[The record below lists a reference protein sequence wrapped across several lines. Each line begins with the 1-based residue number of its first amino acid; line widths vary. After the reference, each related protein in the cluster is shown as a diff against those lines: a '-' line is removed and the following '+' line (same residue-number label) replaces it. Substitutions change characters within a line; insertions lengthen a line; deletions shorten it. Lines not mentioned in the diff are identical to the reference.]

1 MIFPA
6 ASFWVIFTKTA
17 DLPAAMGDTKS
28 NIENWKKMKKVVDK
42 QKERWY
48 YKPRC

>member
-6 ASFWVIFTKTA
+6 VSFWVIFTKTA
-17 DLPAAMGDTKS
+17 DLPATLGDTKG

-42 QKERWY
+42 QKEGWY
-48 YKPRC
+48 YKSRC